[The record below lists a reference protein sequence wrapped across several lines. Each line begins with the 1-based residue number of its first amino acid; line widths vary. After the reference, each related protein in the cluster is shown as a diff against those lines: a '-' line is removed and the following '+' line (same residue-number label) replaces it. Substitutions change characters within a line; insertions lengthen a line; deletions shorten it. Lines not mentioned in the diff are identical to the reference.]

1 MQIIDNA
8 SLGLSSSC
16 SVRPSLLQSPSSSF
30 RRSVR
35 GRAHCVNLCVLRSA
49 HLSFSHFFFSVQCLV
64 VRHAVCVIL
73 LGGETTRSGM
83 VCWMLRRGVR
93 THALRYLLPAYA
105 PLERI
110 PSGPCPNEGVHPLR
124 RFHAPIFLSI
134 LHCRDPE
141 QALHSTAPPPRVD
154 KQGELPP
161 PAWTN
166 RVRAL

>member
-16 SVRPSLLQSPSSSF
+16 SVCPSLLQPPSSSF
-30 RRSVR
+30 RGSVR
-35 GRAHCVNLCVLRSA
+35 ARAQCVNLCVLRSA
-49 HLSFSHFFFSVQCLV
+49 HLSFSRFFFSVQCLV
-64 VRHAVCVIL
+64 VRPSVCVIL

-124 RFHAPIFLSI
+124 RFHAPIF
-134 LHCRDPE
+134 
-141 QALHSTAPPPRVD
+141 STYSTLPR
-154 KQGELPP
+154 PRASATFHR
-161 PAWTN
+161 PAAA
-166 RVRAL
+166 RG